1 MVKISDSQKKNLF
14 SSALDAKTRGENLD
28 RVFEDFAVKTGRAK
42 GSVRNFY
49 YSTLKRA
56 EVDETLRKKYLGN
69 ASLTAN
75 KIVGF
80 SESESD
86 DLLEKVLL
94 GVTFGKSVRRVIAEI
109 SPDGKTALRNQ
120 NKYRNLLRLERA
132 RVERVMQKIFAEY
145 GKCANPFSKRAC
157 QNENLST
164 LKKEINSLFDKIGQK
179 LKVENESLKE
189 QIKLLKEENALLVKR
204 LNESEKSPLK
214 EYFERESTIP
224 IKSNDKP

>member
-145 GKCANPFSKRAC
+145 GKCANPFAKKSC

-214 EYFERESTIP
+214 EYFERESTTP

>member
-157 QNENLST
+157 QNENLLT

-214 EYFERESTIP
+214 EYFTSSESPDQIER
-224 IKSNDKP
+224 